1 MWYKNIVHIYS
12 EIMDIYYFEGGIFIM
27 KISINFKMYSLI
39 LVVIIIISSLWIF
52 GISSLKEM
60 NLRLETVYNDRV
72 IPLQQLKIISDL
84 YAVNIVDATHKLRN
98 NNIDKIEAEESI
110 VSAMNEIDEKWK
122 SYTSTFLTDDEKYL
136 VEESEKLFKDT
147 NISIDKLLIII
158 RSGDQNE
165 LIWYTVNELYG
176 KIDPI
181 TAKISE
187 LIQLQL
193 DVSKVEFEES
203 QVLYKSILEIYF
215 IMAAMTLVVIMLFI
229 WIVRNIVKPLRIMNR
244 KLSGIAKN
252 GGDLTQK
259 VEIYSRDELGEMA
272 GSINDFIEMLRQ
284 IIINVK
290 KSAIEV
296 GKTASVIKDSAEM
309 LNKEIYDI
317 SSTTQSM
324 AAGME
329 ETNASTDEI
338 LSFSNQ
344 VETISS
350 DITKKAQDAEYN
362 ANGINMRAIS
372 IQHMANESNAQAI
385 VMYDMTNVK
394 LRKAMNDAKNV
405 DEINNLATSI
415 LSIASQTNLLAL
427 NAAIEAARAGEH
439 GKGFAIVADEIRN
452 LAKVSSDS
460 ANQIQLVTNGI
471 INAVNNLSESS
482 EEILNFVDKQVIKDY
497 QSLVEISKQYS
508 DDSDYVYKMASDLNS
523 SADRMSIMIQSIVN
537 SITEISKATEE
548 STIGSINI
556 AEKSSMILM
565 ESDKVLK
572 VSDISKVSSNS
583 LVEIVSKFII

>member
-39 LVVIIIISSLWIF
+39 LIVIIIISSLWIF

-122 SYTSTFLTDDEKYL
+122 SYTSTFLTNDEKYL

>member
-1 MWYKNIVHIYS
+1 
-12 EIMDIYYFEGGIFIM
+12 MDIYYFEGGIFM
-27 KISINFKMYSLI
+27 LKISINFKMYSLI

-122 SYTSTFLTDDEKYL
+122 SYTSTFLTNDEKYL

-244 KLSGIAKN
+244 KLSCIAKN

>member
-12 EIMDIYYFEGGIFIM
+12 EIMDIYYFEGGIFM
-27 KISINFKMYSLI
+27 LKISINFKMYSLI

-122 SYTSTFLTDDEKYL
+122 SYTSTFLTNDEKYL

>member
-39 LVVIIIISSLWIF
+39 LIVIIIISSLWIF

-122 SYTSTFLTDDEKYL
+122 SYTSTFLTNDEKYL

-229 WIVRNIVKPLRIMNR
+229 LIVRNIVKPLRIMNR